1 MFKDIDSNSL
11 VQFDYSSVKP
21 IRDNIQS
28 SMAPPNIQ
36 TIALDNDRDGKIDQ
50 LNVTMRLKKPKS
62 SLNLQNFNM
71 IMAFDYELKDMI
83 RMKMEGLAYV
93 QIDAFASRNLN
104 AGSIT
109 TQGSLNLVQPNALNL
124 LPDGFDRT
132 IYDDDYFDKIEKMS
146 I

>member
-1 MFKDIDSNSL
+1 
-11 VQFDYSSVKP
+11 
-21 IRDNIQS
+21 
-28 SMAPPNIQ
+28 
-36 TIALDNDRDGKIDQ
+36 
-50 LNVTMRLKKPKS
+50 
-62 SLNLQNFNM
+62 M
-71 IMAFDYELKDMI
+71 IIAFDYELKDMI

-93 QIDAFASRNLN
+93 QIDAFASKNLN